1 MSQQQITFLSALLHL
16 EKRYRDAATIQELAY
31 RLVNETLNLVQYDQA
46 VVWHTSPTGRIVID
60 AVSGVDRIPGTNP
73 FAQSAIRVI
82 KGFEKTTGINAGS
95 GFTPGD
101 LPEKA
106 EAGAR
111 ELMWNSMLLVPTATS
126 GTSVVAGMVVTRVAR
141 EWTDQELTLFSRL
154 AETASHAWQALSP
167 RRKKAAASPLWQRV
181 MKWSVPILLTAL
193 MLLPMRLSVLAPAE
207 VIATRALMV
216 TAPMDGIVESF
227 HIRPNQEVTRGEP
240 LLSLDRTSLSNRS
253 LVARKAL
260 NVVRAEFERA
270 QQRSFADRESR
281 ERLHQLKARMEQKK
295 AEAEYVEALL
305 NKTTLTSPTDGI
317 AIFTDENEWLGRPVA
332 TGEKI
337 LSVAEPSPVRLKVML
352 PVQDAITLDRTE
364 DGLFFLN
371 VAPEAPIRAKVTN
384 IGFKAIPTPEGGMGF
399 PIEAELL
406 EAAEQPRIGLRGT
419 ARLYGKQTTL
429 FYAIMRKPLTRLRH
443 FLGI

>member
-1 MSQQQITFLSALLHL
+1 
-16 EKRYRDAATIQELAY
+16 
-31 RLVNETLNLVQYDQA
+31 
-46 VVWHTSPTGRIVID
+46 
-60 AVSGVDRIPGTNP
+60 
-73 FAQSAIRVI
+73 
-82 KGFEKTTGINAGS
+82 
-95 GFTPGD
+95 
-101 LPEKA
+101 
-106 EAGAR
+106 
-111 ELMWNSMLLVPTATS
+111 
-126 GTSVVAGMVVTRVAR
+126 
-141 EWTDQELTLFSRL
+141 
-154 AETASHAWQALSP
+154 
-167 RRKKAAASPLWQRV
+167 
-181 MKWSVPILLTAL
+181 
-193 MLLPMRLSVLAPAE
+193 
-207 VIATRALMV
+207 
-216 TAPMDGIVESF
+216 
-227 HIRPNQEVTRGEP
+227 
-240 LLSLDRTSLSNRS
+240 
-253 LVARKAL
+253 
-260 NVVRAEFERA
+260 
-270 QQRSFADRESR
+270 
-281 ERLHQLKARMEQKK
+281 MEQKK